1 MKSRNLLVKNMICN
15 PKGSGAHKNKKKEAK
30 KKACRKKITDHS
42 VSE

>member
-15 PKGSGAHKNKKKEAK
+15 PKGSGAHKDRKKEDK
-30 KKACRKKITDHS
+30 KKACRKKITDYS